1 MGERLVSRPDWFPG
15 CVPGP
20 DGVLVHRLPR
30 GHRARPAPGPPS
42 GPAGARRRPHAARHD
57 DRRRDLRRRRPHGR
71 RPAGDHGQP
80 DLAARHREGLP
91 GRQLQRHRHRRGRR
105 HRHRDGEALPGR
117 ARALREDRGP
127 DAQPRRQGQ
136 PAGADDPR
144 QPRRRPAGPGRRPPV
159 RRVRPRRRRGHR
171 PGPDLQLRRH
181 RRELRAARLRGRR
194 LPLAVRAELAEE
206 DLAARSRRRHRAA
219 LPGGGAVRRRRRRL
233 RHRRPRSRPAA
244 LPDRLPGRRRGRRP
258 AGRRRGGRRRRGDH
272 RRARRARRAG
282 LTAMTM
288 PYYASPEQLMR
299 DRSEYARKGISR
311 GRSVAVLTYS
321 DGVLFIAEN
330 PSSTLH
336 KVGELYD
343 RIGFAAVGRY
353 SEFESLRVAGVRL
366 ADVRGYSYNRRDV
379 TGRVIANAYAQTLGE
394 IFTQQ
399 TKPYEVELC
408 VAEVG
413 ATPEADQL
421 FRLTFDGSIV
431 DEPDFVVMGGQA
443 DAVTGHL
450 REHFLPGMGLA
461 DALKVGVR
469 ALSAVSP
476 VTAGAGNGGPSQLT
490 SEQLEV
496 AVLDRRRPKRA
507 FRRVVG
513 AALRG
518 LLGEE
523 GGEPEAKED
532 EATTGTHVPS
542 TPQPGTPAG
551 LGDPA
556 APDTAGRTDVGPE
569 DSGD

>member
-1 MGERLVSRPDWFPG
+1 
-15 CVPGP
+15 
-20 DGVLVHRLPR
+20 
-30 GHRARPAPGPPS
+30 
-42 GPAGARRRPHAARHD
+42 
-57 DRRRDLRRRRPHGR
+57 
-71 RPAGDHGQP
+71 
-80 DLAARHREGLP
+80 
-91 GRQLQRHRHRRGRR
+91 
-105 HRHRDGEALPGR
+105 
-117 ARALREDRGP
+117 
-127 DAQPRRQGQ
+127 
-136 PAGADDPR
+136 
-144 QPRRRPAGPGRRPPV
+144 
-159 RRVRPRRRRGHR
+159 
-171 PGPDLQLRRH
+171 
-181 RRELRAARLRGRR
+181 
-194 LPLAVRAELAEE
+194 
-206 DLAARSRRRHRAA
+206 
-219 LPGGGAVRRRRRRL
+219 
-233 RHRRPRSRPAA
+233 
-244 LPDRLPGRRRGRRP
+244 
-258 AGRRRGGRRRRGDH
+258 
-272 RRARRARRAG
+272 
-282 LTAMTM
+282 MTM

-311 GRSVAVLTYS
+311 GRSVAVLTYA

-413 ATPEADQL
+413 AEPDADQL

-450 REHFLPGMGLA
+450 RENFRHGLDLA
-461 DALKVGVR
+461 EALMVGVR

-476 VTAGAGNGGPSQLT
+476 AMAGGNGNGQLLT
-490 SEQLEV
+490 AAQLEV

-513 AALRG
+513 AALG
-518 LLGEE
+518 TLLGDRSA
-523 GGEPEAKED
+523 GEAAPQG
-532 EATTGTHVPS
+532 ATHPHSPS
-542 TPQPGTPAG
+542 ASQPGTPAG

-556 APDTAGRTDVGPE
+556 APDTVGGGDGSGEGSGPQAGPADGVGGGTDGGT
-569 DSGD
+569 DGGTGGSTDGGTAS